1 MSALLRR
8 NSGQADGGTMAIA
21 GHRKPYLEE
30 AAGVQLPA
38 AAELR
43 ESGWF
48 TMAFAVRRKPT
59 GGCVAILRPVPLPRS
74 LAVLLLGRGF
84 AR

>member
-1 MSALLRR
+1 
-8 NSGQADGGTMAIA
+8 MAIA
-21 GHRKPYLEE
+21 VHRKPNLEE

-43 ESGWF
+43 ESGWL
-48 TMAFAVRRKPT
+48 TMAIAVRRKPT
-59 GGCVAILRPVPLPRS
+59 GGCVASLRLVPLPRS
-74 LAVLLLGRGF
+74 LAVLLLGRGC